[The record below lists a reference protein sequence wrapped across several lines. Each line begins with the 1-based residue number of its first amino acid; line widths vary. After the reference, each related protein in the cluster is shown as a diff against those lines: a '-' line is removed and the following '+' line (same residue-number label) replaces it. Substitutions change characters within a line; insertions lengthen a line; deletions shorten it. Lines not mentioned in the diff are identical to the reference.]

1 MKRNYIFIG
10 ILSFFT
16 ILFWVEINLIFG
28 SKPDTISDLKGEQKN
43 SNEKLISTRII
54 AGGLDRVYTLFEK
67 NLAVNRND
75 IINEEA
81 SIDFLDELT
90 DIVTKNNIKLI
101 HIKPKSKVKRGNY
114 TYIPYELEIKCSY
127 DKFSKFVSE
136 LEKNE
141 RLINIDGFRYFNKMD
156 KISSKKDLF
165 SILENKI
172 EMKISTITLNK

>member
-1 MKRNYIFIG
+1 MKRNYILIA

-16 ILFWVEINLIFG
+16 ILFWIEINFIFG
-28 SKPDTISDLKGEQKN
+28 SKPDTILDLEGEQKN

-67 NLAVNRND
+67 NLAANRND
-75 IINEEA
+75 AINEEA
-81 SIDFLDELT
+81 SIDFLDKLT
-90 DIVTKNNIKLI
+90 DIVTKNEIKLI
-101 HIKPKSKVKRGNY
+101 NIKPKSKVKSGNY
-114 TYIPYELEIKCSY
+114 TYIPYELEIKCSF

-156 KISSKKDLF
+156 KLSSKKDLF

-172 EMKISTITLNK
+172 EIKISTITLNK

>member
-1 MKRNYIFIG
+1 MKRNYILIA

-16 ILFWVEINLIFG
+16 ILFWIEINFIFG
-28 SKPDTISDLKGEQKN
+28 TKPDTILDLEGEQKN
-43 SNEKLISTRII
+43 VNEKLISTRII

-67 NLAVNRND
+67 SLAINRND
-75 IINEEA
+75 VINEEA

-90 DIVTKNNIKLI
+90 DIVTKNEIKLI

>member
-1 MKRNYIFIG
+1 MKRNYILIA

-16 ILFWVEINLIFG
+16 ILFWIEINFIFG
-28 SKPDTISDLKGEQKN
+28 AKPDTILDLEGEQKN
-43 SNEKLISTRII
+43 VNEKLISTRII
-54 AGGLDRVYTLFEK
+54 AGGLDRVYTLFQK
-67 NLAVNRND
+67 NLAINRND
-75 IINEEA
+75 VINEEA

-90 DIVTKNNIKLI
+90 DIVTKNEIKLI
-101 HIKPKSKVKRGNY
+101 HIKPKSKVKKGNY

-127 DKFSKFVSE
+127 DKFSKFISE

>member
-1 MKRNYIFIG
+1 MKRNYILIA

-16 ILFWVEINLIFG
+16 ILFWIEINFIFG
-28 SKPDTISDLKGEQKN
+28 TKPDTILDLEGEQKN
-43 SNEKLISTRII
+43 VNEKLISTRII

-67 NLAVNRND
+67 NLAINRND
-75 IINEEA
+75 VINEEA

-90 DIVTKNNIKLI
+90 DIVTKNEIKLI
-101 HIKPKSKVKRGNY
+101 HIKPKSKVKKGNY

-127 DKFSKFVSE
+127 DKFSKFISE